1 MKPAPAD
8 WPRFSSALCYQD
20 AAHAIDWLC
29 DAFGFQVRLRIEGQ
43 DGRIEHSELTYGE
56 GLIMVGQEDT
66 QAERH
71 LKTIARS
78 PKSLGGKSTQSV
90 MFFVDDVD
98 AHCAH
103 ARQRGARIIEEPT
116 LHDYGNEYW
125 ADRSYGALDP
135 EGHVWWIVQRVRNP
149 PGQ

>member
-1 MKPAPAD
+1 MKPAPSD

-20 AAHAIDWLC
+20 AAAAIHWLC
-29 DAFGFQVRLRIEGQ
+29 DAFGFEVRLKIEGEN
-43 DGRIEHSELTYGE
+43 GRIEHSELTYGE
-56 GLIMVGQEDT
+56 GLIMVAQED
-66 QAERH
+66 
-71 LKTIARS
+71 LKSDRSIKQLLRS
-78 PKSLGGKSTQSV
+78 PKSLHGAGTQSL

-98 AHCAH
+98 SHYEH
-103 ARQRGARIIEEPT
+103 ARGRGARIVEQPT

-135 EGHVWWIVQRVRNP
+135 EGHLWWIVQRVRNP